1 MLSECTDCGKEVST
15 QAEDCP
21 HCGAIHPSKERKKLH
36 RQDNAEWHWGIQT
49 TFWMLVIF
57 GIIWWLFH

>member
-36 RQDNAEWHWGIQT
+36 RQDKMNQIGNGG
-49 TFWMLVIF
+49 LKRRF
-57 GIIWWLFH
+57 GC